1 MKKDFQKGE
10 VRIIFTALVALVFIL
25 LALYVWLQL
34 QKKDPIKI
42 GTIISLTG
50 SAYHLVDVRD
60 GMLLAAEDINS
71 WGGVNGRKIELIIED
86 SKTDTEEAKKAFA
99 RIEKA
104 HHPLLYV
111 STLSSISMALAPLA
125 KKNEVVLG
133 GLVATTPELI
143 KQNEWTYRYWL
154 TAEDEVPV
162 IIKILEELKVKTLG
176 ILYLND
182 DFGTGFFELLKKGFK
197 KNGGVVK
204 SESFEKKAS
213 DLKEKIVKLKDTE
226 AIFAVGFSAHLKAV
240 FKQLREEDF
249 KGFIISQSA
258 ATWPPVANSPEADG
272 VYIAAPITYNRNYIF
287 AKEAEKRYMKRY
299 KKAFNHFAANGY
311 DFIKILAGLLEDKE
325 ISRGSIKNLLEEGFI
340 YSGVFGDVVLK
351 KGKREINFPLFP
363 ARISGGEIKYRY
375 WR

>member
-1 MKKDFQKGE
+1 MYPALRTVFSGGLRMKKAFQEETG
-10 VRIIFTALVALVFIL
+10 RIIFIALAALVFIF

-42 GTIISLTG
+42 GAIISLTG
-50 SAYHLVDVRD
+50 SAFHHVDVRD
-60 GMLLAAEDINS
+60 AMLLATEEVNA

-86 SKTDTEEAKKAFA
+86 SKTDPEEAKKAFA

-111 STLSSISMALAPLA
+111 STLSSVSMALAPLA
-125 KKNEVVLG
+125 KKNKVVLV

-182 DFGTGFFELLKKGFK
+182 DFGTGFFGLLKKGFE

-204 SESFEKKAS
+204 SESFDS
-213 DLKEKIVKLKDTE
+213 RDTDFKEKIAKLKDME
-226 AIFAVGFSAHLKAV
+226 AIFAVGFSVPLKAV
-240 FKQLREEDF
+240 FKQLREENF

-258 ATWPPVANSPEADG
+258 ATWPPLPQRSP
-272 VYIAAPITYNRNYIF
+272 
-287 AKEAEKRYMKRY
+287 
-299 KKAFNHFAANGY
+299 
-311 DFIKILAGLLEDKE
+311 
-325 ISRGSIKNLLEEGFI
+325 
-340 YSGVFGDVVLK
+340 SG
-351 KGKREINFPLFP
+351 
-363 ARISGGEIKYRY
+363 
-375 WR
+375 